1 MHAHHDYTCGFL
13 QKSPPP
19 PNSATPFSGHLTR
32 VFLVLITS
40 RIDIYQQDPRPTFK
54 TAIHSS
60 FPFDRK
66 TKVLDCCDV
75 YSGLPPYTFS
85 VTTNGN
91 TILLTAETYDDMLSW
106 LDAIRDCLEHQA
118 HILRGV
124 LWKKSARRPQQ
135 PWTQRDVELGH
146 VSLTYVST
154 LVDMEATRGHAHV
167 FGISSGESTITFGAP
182 SAEIKDKWLKEI
194 EIRIAKQRIQ
204 RRVFEK
210 PTDFAGFVDVR
221 KASKSKWRR
230 RFVELERG
238 ALAFKTDQRK
248 VGMST
253 RVPLELITAIIATPP
268 VDESGRSLAF
278 AIERFG
284 AVTLYL
290 AAFSAS
296 EKQTWLTKL
305 DMARRDHLQHEH
317 LPNAPA
323 TYLFPEAMRA
333 LLAHTGYRSVD
344 VADHEDLDMTIE
356 QHQRRIFVVVPTACE
371 EAATHVPQASVLVKV
386 KDAAGTHTDFDA
398 MWHLLRVHARPL
410 RLTFRLPISKDGLLR
425 VKTEVPVPQWVPR
438 HCVIAD
444 GTLSWYS
451 IQKPADTDDK
461 DTFAPP
467 IHVIRLRD
475 CAVTLLRDIDVDY
488 GDMPN
493 CFVLSCTNVASPP
506 RPTNAPTSSP
516 GPNGGH
522 RQSPQ
527 HSPPFSRV
535 LFSASSAKECVLWIS
550 LLQVEICTFRGEMA
564 FGPRPPPIAERRRNN
579 LVKQVKVIADK
590 VYAKTKADD
599 AVPDDPAPPPLES
612 PGPAALS
619 IKRHQI
625 NGMDVEDHGNDPDAT
640 VDDDDDDDEFLTV
653 SERLHRHL
661 VERPARYLRTTTQD
675 VVQRA
680 STYAAQHRQSMEA
693 MPLYRRLSE
702 AKAKIEL
709 ELAPAKEE
717 AEKVAKKISEAVHE
731 TLADVQ
737 HRIMIPD
744 PETSDYFNGSKRYL
758 DAVILG
764 TVVRQ
769 IEHVARKKALR
780 FIETE
785 GIVQGLRRATVANNS
800 TVTAE
805 ADHRFKH
812 LVAAAAAQAAI
823 LTEQAA
829 RQFFIEVSGGAPKTS
844 HEGLSRLLRHLAGSA
859 RADASLAAFDVA
871 IDDLEAKNRL
881 TYAISVDEFVAV
893 ATSTICDRQT
903 IDGMARYAQGVVMQ
917 I

>member
-1 MHAHHDYTCGFL
+1 
-13 QKSPPP
+13 
-19 PNSATPFSGHLTR
+19 
-32 VFLVLITS
+32 
-40 RIDIYQQDPRPTFK
+40 
-54 TAIHSS
+54 
-60 FPFDRK
+60 
-66 TKVLDCCDV
+66 
-75 YSGLPPYTFS
+75 
-85 VTTNGN
+85 
-91 TILLTAETYDDMLSW
+91 
-106 LDAIRDCLEHQA
+106 
-118 HILRGV
+118 
-124 LWKKSARRPQQ
+124 
-135 PWTQRDVELGH
+135 
-146 VSLTYVST
+146 
-154 LVDMEATRGHAHV
+154 MEATRGHAHV

-210 PTDFAGFVDVR
+210 PTDFAGFVVP
-221 KASKSKWRR
+221 SKSKWRR
-230 RFVELERG
+230 RFVELECG

-356 QHQRRIFVVVPTACE
+356 QHKRRIFVVVPTACE
-371 EAATHVPQASVLVKV
+371 EAATHVPQA
-386 KDAAGTHTDFDA
+386 
-398 MWHLLRVHARPL
+398 
-410 RLTFRLPISKDGLLR
+410 
-425 VKTEVPVPQWVPR
+425 R

-599 AVPDDPAPPPLES
+599 AVTDDPAPPPLES